1 MNTVMIVIALACL
14 LAALLLMRSKH
25 FKVAYK
31 WLYFWTLIAITLA
44 FFIHVYAVLAGIVC
58 TIAAF
63 TVMGILV
70 ALSKGKQHT

>member
-14 LAALLLMRSKH
+14 LAALLLIRSKH
-25 FKVAYK
+25 YKVAYK
-31 WLYFWTLIAITLA
+31 RLYCWALIAIALA
-44 FFIHVYAVLAGIVC
+44 FFINVYAVLAGIVC

>member
-1 MNTVMIVIALACL
+1 MSTVMIVIALACL
-14 LAALLLMRSKH
+14 LAALLLMRSKYYN
-25 FKVAYK
+25 VAYK
-31 WLYFWTLIAITLA
+31 WLYCCALITIALA

>member
-1 MNTVMIVIALACL
+1 MSTVMIVIALACL

-25 FKVAYK
+25 YNAAYK
-31 WLYFWTLIAITLA
+31 WLYCCALIAIALA
-44 FFIHVYAVLAGIVC
+44 FFINVYAVLAGIIC

>member
-25 FKVAYK
+25 YKVAYK
-31 WLYFWTLIAITLA
+31 WLYCSALIAIALA

>member
-1 MNTVMIVIALACL
+1 MSTVMIVIALACL

-25 FKVAYK
+25 YKVAYM
-31 WLYFWTLIAITLA
+31 WLYCCALIVIALA
-44 FFIHVYAVLAGIVC
+44 CFIHVYAVLAGIVC

>member
-1 MNTVMIVIALACL
+1 MSTVMIVIALACL
-14 LAALLLMRSKH
+14 LAALLFMRSKH
-25 FKVAYK
+25 YNVAYK
-31 WLYFWTLIAITLA
+31 CLYCCALIAIALA

>member
-14 LAALLLMRSKH
+14 LVALLLMRSKH
-25 FKVAYK
+25 YKVAYK
-31 WLYFWTLIAITLA
+31 CLYCWALIAIALA
-44 FFIHVYAVLAGIVC
+44 FFINVYAVLAGIVC

>member
-31 WLYFWTLIAITLA
+31 WLYCWTLIAITLA